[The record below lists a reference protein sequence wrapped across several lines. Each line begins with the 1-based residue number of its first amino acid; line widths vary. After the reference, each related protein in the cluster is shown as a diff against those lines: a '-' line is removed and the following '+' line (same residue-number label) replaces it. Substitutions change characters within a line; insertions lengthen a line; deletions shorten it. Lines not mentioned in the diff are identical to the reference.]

1 MSPTEKTIFL
11 TIQLNSGEAGDGEE
25 LDQQARRLLS
35 EIQELEVETAE
46 LVKSGDPPKGA
57 KSGEVVTLG
66 TLAVTLLPVVAPLVI
81 ESLQK
86 WSRRAENRTIR
97 IKAQVEDRSIEVEYS
112 PAAMS
117 TNELKRLLNTLTEAI
132 PPAAEGKQP

>member
-1 MSPTEKTIFL
+1 MSPGEKQILL
-11 TIQLNSGEAGDGEE
+11 TLQLNSGESYDAEE
-25 LDQQARRLLS
+25 LDRQTRQLLA
-35 EIQELEVETAE
+35 EVKELDVESVE
-46 LVKSGDPPKGA
+46 LVKSGELPEGA

-86 WSRRAENRTIR
+86 WSKRAENRTVR
-97 IKAQVEDRSIEVEYS
+97 IKAQVENRSIEVEYS